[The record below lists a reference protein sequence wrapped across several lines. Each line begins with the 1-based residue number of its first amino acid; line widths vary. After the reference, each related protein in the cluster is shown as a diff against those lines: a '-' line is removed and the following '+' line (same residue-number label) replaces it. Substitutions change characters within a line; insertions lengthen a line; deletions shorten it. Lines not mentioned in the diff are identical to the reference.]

1 MNKSALIGYTG
12 FIGSSFKRHFDLK
25 LNSKSSIEEIK
36 EINVDELYVCAPS
49 GVKWKANQNPESD
62 SESCKNLLLLIKNF
76 KSIKRI
82 VLVSTNDALNPS
94 CPYGENRK
102 EFNDSLEKYCN
113 ENQIE
118 LFIFYLGMTFGKN
131 ARKGMVFDFLNGN
144 FDYYSGGVYQL
155 YPVSRIEQDIDYC
168 VKNNIQRALFC
179 SEPIKTSEVKA
190 LFGIT
195 ENSLSDVS
203 YKVEPF
209 GIPAISKDEIFRQI
223 EQLKKKDYY
232 HYEDKIC

>member
-1 MNKSALIGYTG
+1 MNTSALIGYTG
-12 FIGSSFKRHFDLK
+12 FIGSSFKRHFDYK
-25 LNSKSSIEEIK
+25 INSKSIIEDKIS
-36 EINVDELYVCAPS
+36 VSELVICAPS
-49 GVKWKANQNPESD
+49 GLKWKANKQP
-62 SESCKNLLLLIKNF
+62 SEDLLSCKKLYSLIRDKFKNL
-76 KSIKRI
+76 KRI
-82 VLVSTNDALNPS
+82 ILISSNDTLKPT

-102 EFNDSLEKYCN
+102 VLNDLLEKYCS
-113 ENQIE
+113 ENKIE

-131 ARKGMVFDFLNGN
+131 AKKGMVYDFLTGN

-203 YKVEPF
+203 YKVKPF

-232 HYEDKIC
+232 HYEGKIC

>member
-1 MNKSALIGYTG
+1 MNTSALIGYTG
-12 FIGSSFKRHFDLK
+12 FIGSSFKRHFDYK
-25 LNSKSSIEEIK
+25 
-36 EINVDELYVCAPS
+36 INTKTVLENKIDVSELVICAPS
-49 GVKWKANQNPESD
+49 GLKWKANQNPESD

-102 EFNDSLEKYCN
+102 EFNDSLEKYCS

-131 ARKGMVFDFLNGN
+131 AKKGMVYDFLNGN

-179 SEPIKTSEVKA
+179 SEPIETSEVKA

-203 YKVEPF
+203 YKVKPF
-209 GIPAISKDEIFRQI
+209 GIPAIKKSEIFDCI
-223 EQLKKKDYY
+223 NKLKKSCYNN
-232 HYEDKIC
+232 I

>member
-1 MNKSALIGYTG
+1 MNTSALIGYTG
-12 FIGSSFKRHFDLK
+12 FIGSSFKRHFDYK
-25 LNSKSSIEEIK
+25 INSKTVLEKKIDVS
-36 EINVDELYVCAPS
+36 ELVICAPS
-49 GVKWKANQNPESD
+49 GLKWKANKQP
-62 SESCKNLLLLIKNF
+62 SEDRLSCKRLYSLITDKFKNL
-76 KSIKRI
+76 KRI
-82 VLVSTNDALNPS
+82 ILISSNDTLEPT

-102 EFNDSLEKYCN
+102 EFNDLLEKYCN
-113 ENQIE
+113 ENKIE

-203 YKVEPF
+203 YKVKPF
-209 GIPAISKDEIFRQI
+209 GIPAIKKSEILDCI
-223 EQLKKKDYY
+223 NKLKKSCLKYIK
-232 HYEDKIC
+232 ED